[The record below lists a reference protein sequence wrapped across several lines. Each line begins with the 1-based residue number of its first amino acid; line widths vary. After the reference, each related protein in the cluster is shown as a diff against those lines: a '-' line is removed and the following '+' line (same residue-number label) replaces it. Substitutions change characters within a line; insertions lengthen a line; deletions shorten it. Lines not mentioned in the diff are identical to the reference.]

1 MKNKILIFGRGFI
14 ARRLEKELD
23 CILSERKI
31 YSLSD
36 ADEEIRKFSLGII
49 INSIGYIG
57 RNVDDCEL
65 DKDKALMSN
74 AFVPLIL
81 GEAALRNKIRLIH
94 ISSGC
99 IYNFDYSKDR
109 PINESK
115 VPDYFNLF
123 YSRTKI
129 YSEQPLKILS
139 EKYPILIVRIRIP
152 LDNRPSHKNI
162 LTKLIGYKNSIIDL
176 PNSVTYIPDFIK
188 ALKHLIKINARGIYN
203 VVNKGGL
210 RYADLL
216 DIYQKYIPGFKYR
229 VVDYKDLRIER
240 TNLILSVRKLESSGF
255 KIRGIREVLEECV
268 IEYLKY

>member
-1 MKNKILIFGRGFI
+1 MKNRILVLGKGFI
-14 ARRLEKELD
+14 GTRLQEELG
-23 CILSERKI
+23 CALSDKKI
-31 YSLSD
+31 YSFGD
-36 ADEEIRKFSLGII
+36 AEKEIKKFSPEII
-49 INSIGYIG
+49 INSIGHIG

-65 DKDKALMSN
+65 DKDKALISN
-74 AFVPLIL
+74 AIVPLTL
-81 GEAALRNKIRLIH
+81 AEVALRNKIRLIH

-99 IYNFDYSKDR
+99 IYHYDYSGDR
-109 PINESK
+109 PIGENK
-115 VPDYFNLF
+115 IPDYFNLF

-139 EKYPILIVRIRIP
+139 EKYPILIIRIRVP

-188 ALKHLIKINARGIYN
+188 ALKHLIKINAGGIYN

-210 RYADLL
+210 RYPDLL
-216 DIYQKYIPGFKYR
+216 DIYQKYVPGFKYR
-229 VVDYKDLRIER
+229 VVNYKDLMIDR

-255 KIRGIREVLEECV
+255 KMRGIREVLEECV
-268 IEYLKY
+268 KEYLKY